1 MSVTGER
8 LLLVGRILAPYGVKG
23 WVKIE
28 PYTQSAES
36 LRQFDGWRVGKGD
49 PDGGWR
55 GVTVAESALHSGNI
69 VARFEGCEDR
79 DAALKFRGMGV
90 AVSRSLLPETK
101 ENEFYQADLIGLA
114 VVNEAETELGKV
126 SGLFSNGG
134 HDVLRV
140 RHESGER
147 LLPFVPTVVKSVDL
161 GAGVIRVDWGSDW

>member
-1 MSVTGER
+1 VTGER
-8 LLLVGRILAPYGVKG
+8 LILVGRILAPYGVKG

-28 PYTQSAES
+28 PYTESAES

-49 PDGGWR
+49 PEPAWLA
-55 GVTVAESALHSGNI
+55 VSVAESALHSGKV

-90 AVSRSLLPETK
+90 AVPRSLLPRTHEG
-101 ENEFYQADLIGLA
+101 EFYQADLIGLA
-114 VVNEAETELGKV
+114 VMNETETDLGRV

-140 RHESGER
+140 RHEGGER
-147 LLPFVPTVVKSVDL
+147 LVPFVPTVVKSVDL
-161 GAGVIRVDWGSDW
+161 GAGVIRVDWGADW